1 MEMAEKPVASTA
13 PQKPR
18 SKGGWRLAAIALA
31 VAGLFVVSLGT
42 VTWWAIQIQKS
53 AGESARAEQVRTLG
67 TALSSTTEVMMA
79 DGELSA
85 VRRIVAATA
94 CDNNLQRCRIVLPD
108 GRAIADSTPS
118 QITVLEFPEVWPAGT
133 CVKKPQIDGQK
144 FLFPMMITGHGPAQL
159 EITTGYS
166 PVASEH
172 WMLQAGIGTIAVG
185 ALLALVLL
193 NRYVRSTTRGIL
205 AVRQALLAR
214 ESGQTSPE
222 ILAVN
227 PQWGP
232 EARAWNS
239 LLADDHRQHREVALG
254 TMKERLE
261 THLCRSDH
269 LAAACDALSQGLVL
283 LGDDLR
289 AEYVNGAAAVLL
301 QCKREDM
308 CGMALSSFIADPK
321 VIEAAKMAADGK
333 MVRRTIVEVQ
343 RSGESGGLLRF
354 IVRPVR
360 RGDMGVAMIII
371 EDITQQR
378 VAEES
383 RNAFV
388 AQATHELRTPLTNI
402 RLYTEMALDEGK
414 DNAEIRSN
422 ALNII
427 NQETFRLDRMVNDIL
442 SIAEIEAG
450 TFSLRRD
457 DVRLEELFPELERDY
472 AVQANDKKLSLVWNL
487 PPKLP
492 VIKADRGKLSL
503 ALHNLLGNALKYTP
517 EGGRV
522 VVTVTADR
530 GRLTFDVA
538 DTGIGISEEDCQ
550 KIFEKFYR
558 AKDPRVG
565 QIKGTGLGLAIARE
579 VVRLHGGDITVHSI
593 MDQGTTFTMSVPITE
608 ETA

>member
-1 MEMAEKPVASTA
+1 MAEMPAATSAPRKPW
-13 PQKPR
+13 
-18 SKGGWRLAAIALA
+18 SKEGWRLAAIALA
-31 VAGLFVVSLGT
+31 VAGLFLVSLGA
-42 VTWWAIQIQKS
+42 VTWWAIQVQNAADKT
-53 AGESARAEQVRTLG
+53 ARTEATRGLG
-67 TALSSTTEVMMA
+67 TALSSTAEVMMA
-79 DGELSA
+79 DGELSV
-85 VRRIVAATA
+85 VRRIMADTA
-94 CDNNLQRCRIVLPD
+94 RDNGLERCRILLPD
-108 GRAIADSTPS
+108 GRAIADSNPS
-118 QITVLEFPEVWPAGT
+118 QINAREFPDVWPAGD
-133 CVKKPQIDGQK
+133 CVKEPQVDGHK
-144 FLFPMMITGHGPAQL
+144 FLFPMMIADHGPAQL
-159 EITTGYS
+159 EITT
-166 PVASEH
+166 ASGQPAPAR
-172 WMLQAGIGTIAVG
+172 WLLQAGIGTVAVA
-185 ALLALVLL
+185 ALLLLVLL

-214 ESGQTSPE
+214 EAGQTSPE
-222 ILAVN
+222 ALAVN

-232 EARAWNS
+232 EARAWNNFLS
-239 LLADDHRQHREVALG
+239 TDHRQQRQAALG
-254 TMKERLE
+254 TMRERLQLH
-261 THLCRSDH
+261 TCSSDH
-269 LAAACDALSQGLVL
+269 LAAACDVLSQGLVL
-283 LGDDLR
+283 VGEGLK

-301 QCKREDM
+301 QTKRDDM
-308 CGMALSSFIADPK
+308 CGTTVSDFITDAKVLEAVQAAAL
-321 VIEAAKMAADGK
+321 GK

-343 RSGESGGLLRF
+343 RADESGGGLLRF
-354 IVRPVR
+354 VVRPVR
-360 RGDMGVAMIII
+360 RGDMGVAMVII

-450 TFSLRRD
+450 TFSLRLD
-457 DVRLEELFPELERDY
+457 DVRLDEFLPELERDY
-472 AVQANDKKLSLVWNL
+472 VAQVREKNLTMTWNL

-503 ALHNLLGNALKYTP
+503 AMHNLLGNALKYTP

-522 VVTVTADR
+522 TVTVTADN
-530 GRLTFDVA
+530 GRLGVEVA
-538 DTGIGISEEDCQ
+538 DTGIGIGEEDCQ
-550 KIFEKFYR
+550 RIFEKFYR

-579 VVRLHGGDITVHSI
+579 VTRLHGGDITVHSVI
-593 MDQGTTFTMSVPITE
+593 DQGSTFMLTLPITE
-608 ETA
+608 ESV